1 MSAVH
6 IGVTH
11 DDDALIAKVLKVEF
25 LARLHAERSPS
36 PADPGADPDLEAAHD
51 AAARAARFLE
61 RLESGE
67 PGDLD
72 HLL

>member
-1 MSAVH
+1 M
-6 IGVTH
+6 TE
-11 DDDALIAKVLKVEF
+11 KT
-25 LARLHAERSPS
+25 PS
-36 PADPGADPDLEAAHD
+36 PGRRAFVTGVRRFD